1 MSWALL
7 EGLLMYSAA
16 AHEGAT
22 AKLSPLHDV
31 SAGKE
36 LGNSRGASPLAFP
49 VFIFFFLIK

>member
-7 EGLLMYSAA
+7 EGLLIYSAA

-22 AKLSPLHDV
+22 AKLSPLHDI

-36 LGNSRGASPLAFP
+36 LGNRRGADP
-49 VFIFFFLIK
+49 VCILFFKLSKPER